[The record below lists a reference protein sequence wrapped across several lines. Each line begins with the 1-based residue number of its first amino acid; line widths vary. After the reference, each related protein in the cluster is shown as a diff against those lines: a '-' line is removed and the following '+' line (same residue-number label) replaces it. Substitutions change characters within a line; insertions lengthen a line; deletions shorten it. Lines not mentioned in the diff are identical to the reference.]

1 LADVGFT
8 DAGLTHHVCP
18 ENLQPDDLPDRY
30 KNIRFFPNGTRNCY
44 TIRYLPPGGK
54 YLVRAYFGYGNYDTL
69 NWLPTFDLYIGVN
82 YWTIVR
88 VVNSS
93 TAYIFEAI
101 TVSPA
106 NYLQV
111 CLVNKGLGTPFI
123 YGRIWQRYE
132 EVPTWTVPYA
142 IDGVVIKNTPNDTY
156 GAPSAVMRSVSTPLN
171 SSRMDLYWNLDSSMD
186 ADSNTKYLVVL
197 YFAEVE
203 ILQPEEFRQFDV
215 LLDDNIT
222 LADAFSPQQMLT
234 TVLRA
239 LCKAQEVMPSPSW
252 QLSTPSHL

>member
-1 LADVGFT
+1 MSLFVLLAGFLSIDCGYTKHQKYSGGKTGITYLADVGFT
-8 DAGLTHHVCP
+8 DAGLTHHVYP

-82 YWTIVR
+82 YWTTVR

-123 YGRIWQRYE
+123 SG
-132 EVPTWTVPYA
+132 
-142 IDGVVIKNTPNDTY
+142 
-156 GAPSAVMRSVSTPLN
+156 L
-171 SSRMDLYWNLDSSMD
+171 DLR
-186 ADSNTKYLVVL
+186 
-197 YFAEVE
+197 
-203 ILQPEEFRQFDV
+203 ILQANLYPDSTETQSLVLLSFFRQSVGFGP
-215 LLDDNIT
+215 NRYHFGTNNRRI
-222 LADAFSPQQMLT
+222 
-234 TVLRA
+234 R
-239 LCKAQEVMPSPSW
+239 
-252 QLSTPSHL
+252 